1 MVSLTCF
8 GGVEE
13 IGGNKI
19 LLEFGERR
27 LLFDFGKGFG
37 RYGRFFDGV
46 FIKDRVGRGLLDP
59 LSLGLIPPL
68 RGLLRDDLIPALDP
82 GELLAEEL
90 PPQGRQRKPRWQYQL
105 APNAVDAF
113 WNHWQEHSRFTYRD
127 LRREHGP
134 PVDLV
139 LLSHAHQD
147 HISDLEYVRPDIAA
161 CGSRMTAFISK
172 VLLDTGLAN
181 SGAPYVAPRVP
192 KADGVLE
199 AAQEALPSPRPWVFL
214 EGPPEG
220 DARGD
225 VLETAASFWS
235 HAGPHALPTRAQS
248 LPSGLRLLHWPV
260 DHSLYGACAYA
271 VETEAGWVAYTGDL
285 RFHGSRG
292 HLSQAFA
299 EVLADLRPAVLLCEG
314 TRLLAGGQTPGE
326 RVTEAQVF
334 ENCLDQ
340 VRRASGELVV
350 ADFAPRNVERLQA
363 FRRIAQET
371 GRRLLLQPK
380 DAYLLRAMHLA
391 EPSLPALMEDPH
403 VGLYD
408 DPKVRPYLWE
418 HTVRERYASARCG
431 PQHIRK
437 APGDYLLAFSLTDIV
452 DLLDLQFLLGQQ
464 AGGVYLFSN
473 SQAYDDEQ
481 MADLIRLWHWAQ
493 HLGMRV
499 VGLQRQVIDGRP
511 AILPEPGYHASG
523 HASEADLVWFVKMVR
538 PRVLVAIHTEVPQR
552 WAELLK
558 GTSIRLCLPEMGKPI
573 DV

>member
-1 MVSLTCF
+1 MVRLTCF

-27 LLFDFGKGFG
+27 VLFDFGKGFG

-82 GELLAEEL
+82 ARLLADEV
-90 PPQGRQRKPRWQYQL
+90 PPQGRQRKPRWQYHL
-105 APNAVDAF
+105 APDAVEAF
-113 WNHWQEHSRFTYRD
+113 WDHWQERSRLTYRD

-161 CGSRMTAFISK
+161 CGTRMTAFISK
-172 VLLDTGLAN
+172 VLLDTGLAT

-199 AAQEALPSPRPWVFL
+199 TAQDAGPTPRPWVFL
-214 EGPPEG
+214 ESPPEG
-220 DARGD
+220 DDQGD

-235 HAGPHALPTRAQS
+235 HAGPHALPTRAES

-285 RFHGSRG
+285 RFHGGRSN
-292 HLSQAFA
+292 LSQALA
-299 EVLADLRPAVLLCEG
+299 EGLAALQPTVLLCEG
-314 TRLLAGGQTPGE
+314 TRLTPEGGLPSSQT
-326 RVTEAQVF
+326 TETHVF
-334 ENCLDQ
+334 ENCLRE
-340 VRRASGELVV
+340 VREAQGELVV
-350 ADFAPRNVERLQA
+350 ADFAPRNIERLMT
-363 FRRIAQET
+363 FHRIAQET
-371 GRRLLLQPK
+371 RRRLLVQPK

-391 EPSLPALMEDPH
+391 EPSLADLMEDPH

-408 DPKVRPYLWE
+408 DPKVRPHPWE
-418 HTVRERYASARCG
+418 RIVRERYASGRCG

-452 DLLDLQFLLGQQ
+452 DLLDLQFLLGRQ
-464 AGGVYLFSN
+464 AGGLYLFSN

-481 MADLIRLWHWAQ
+481 MADLMRLWHWAQ

-499 VGLQRQVIDGRP
+499 VGLQRQGIDGRP
-511 AILPEPGYHASG
+511 AIVPEPGYHASG
-523 HASEADLVWFVKMVR
+523 HASEADLAWFVKAVR

-558 GTSIRLCLPEMGKPI
+558 GTSIRLCIPEMGRPI